1 MPDLSRL
8 GDFHFLRPLWLLG
21 ILGALSLAIV
31 VRRQGSTERQWRGII
46 EPHLLAA
53 LKVGAGGGWG
63 FRPVDL
69 VALVLALGSLAVA
82 GPAWQ
87 REPTPFTEDRAPLVV
102 ALDLS
107 ASMNAV
113 DVAPTR
119 LDRAKQKV
127 RDLLARRKG
136 ARSSLVAYAG
146 TAHVVLPLTD
156 DPSVLEAYLADLA
169 TDLMPVAGKDPSA
182 ALAVAERVLDREDT
196 PGTIL
201 FLTDGISRAHTARF
215 AAHARD
221 TRDDVMVLAVGTPKG
236 GPVRESGDRFA
247 TDAAGRRIVAT
258 LDREGLDAL
267 ATDAGAWVGGAT
279 VDDADIDAI
288 GRRMQRHLAS
298 AQSDDP
304 EARWQDAGY
313 WLVFPVALLALLW
326 FRRGW
331 RVHWGAA
338 AVLVAV
344 LGAPAPAAAQGF
356 EFADL
361 WLTRDQQGRRA
372 FDHGDYARAAE
383 RFEDPLWKG
392 VAYYRAEDYESAL
405 DQFAQVD
412 TAESWFNLAN
422 TYARLGTY
430 EEAVKAYEAAL
441 ERRPGWTE
449 AEQNRDLVRGLIP
462 PPETP
467 GDEERAQAPDLPP
480 DEIRFDEEKK
490 ESGGDEQQELAPMTL
505 TEDQIAEIW
514 MRRMQTTPAEYL
526 RRKFAMQAAERGAR
540 PAAGPGGAR

>member
-1 MPDLSRL
+1 MPDLSRF
-8 GDFHFLRPLWLLG
+8 GDFHFLRPEWLWG
-21 ILGALSLAIV
+21 VLGAVALAVV
-31 VRRQGSTERQWRGII
+31 VRQQGSLERQWRDVIA
-46 EPHLLAA
+46 PHLLAA
-53 LKVGAGGGWG
+53 LKVGGGGGWRL
-63 FRPVDL
+63 RPVDL
-69 VALVLALGSLAVA
+69 VALALALGSLAAA

-87 REPTPFTEDRAPLVV
+87 REPTPFTEDRAPLVI

-119 LDRAKQKV
+119 LERAKQKV

-136 ARSSLVAYAG
+136 ARTALVAYAG

-156 DPSVLEAYLADLA
+156 DPSVLEVYLADLA
-169 TDLMPVAGKDPSA
+169 TDLMPVPGKDPSA
-182 ALAVAERVLDREDT
+182 ALEVAERVLERDET

-201 FLTDGISRAHTARF
+201 FLTDGIARAHASRF
-215 AAHARD
+215 AAHARE
-221 TRDDVMVLAVGTPKG
+221 TRDAVMALAVGTSNG
-236 GPVRESGDRFA
+236 GPVREAGGRFA
-247 TDAAGRRIVAT
+247 TDASGRRIVAT
-258 LDREGLDAL
+258 LDRDGFDAL
-267 ATDAGAWVGGAT
+267 AAEAGAWVGGAT

-288 GRRMQRHLAS
+288 ERRMQRHLAA

-313 WLVFPVALLALLW
+313 WLMFPVALVTLLW

-356 EFADL
+356 ELADL

-372 FDHGDYARAAE
+372 FDDGDYARAAA

-392 VAYYRAEDYESAL
+392 VAYYRAGDYESAL

-412 TAESWFNLAN
+412 TAEGWFNLAN

-441 ERRPGWTE
+441 ERRPAWTE
-449 AEQNRDLVRGLIP
+449 AEENRDLVRDLIP
-462 PPETP
+462 PPETE
-467 GDEERAQAPDLPP
+467 GEEERAQAPDLPP
-480 DEIRFDEEKK
+480 DEIEFEEGKK
-490 ESGGDEQQELAPMTL
+490 EEGGEQQELVPLSL
-505 TEDQIAEIW
+505 TDDQIAELW

-526 RRKFAMQAAERGAR
+526 RRKFAVQAAEGGAE
-540 PAAGPGGAR
+540 PAAGPGGPR